1 MDKNDIEP
9 HVFVIFGGTGD
20 LTKRLILPALFQ
32 LSAHSILQGKSK
44 ILAVARNT
52 ELDDIGYRQLVGE
65 VLNGHG
71 FSMDMQMKNWCDECI
86 FYQSIGEGSENDYKL
101 LAERIS
107 EIEHV
112 HGLPGNRAFYL
123 AIPPQA
129 FAETVTGLAGAE
141 LNKSKGWTRLVAEKP
156 FGTDLKTATAAL
168 KHLKLQGFSE
178 DQIYRIDHFLGKETV
193 QNLLVLRF
201 ANTLF
206 EPLWN
211 RDHIES
217 VQITVS
223 EKLGVEKRAAYY
235 DRIGAL
241 RDMVQSHLLQL
252 LTLIAMEPPA
262 SFDAASI
269 RQEKVKTLGQIAEL
283 TAADVV
289 YGQYSSGNGG
299 GDDVTG
305 YRSEPGVAPDSNT
318 ETFAALRLEIESW
331 RWQGAPFYLRT
342 GKRMARRLTQIAINF
357 KCPPVSVF
365 SPIKAG
371 CTPEPN
377 KLVLTLQP
385 DEGVDLHF
393 HVKEQGQPIRLSNQ
407 KLSFK
412 YADAFGEHIHS
423 AYETL
428 LLDIITGDQTLF
440 VGSDE
445 VVLSWQLL
453 TGLLESKIPIHSY
466 SAGSWGPVE
475 SDDLPVKNDNRGWL
489 NP

>member
-1 MDKNDIEP
+1 MGKSELEA

-44 ILAVARNT
+44 ILAVARNRG
-52 ELDDIGYRQLVGE
+52 LDDTSYRRLVGE
-65 VLNGHG
+65 ALEDHG
-71 FSMDMQMKNWCDECI
+71 FSMDMQMKTWCDECI
-86 FYQSIGEGSENDYKL
+86 HYQSIGQGGEKEYKR
-101 LAERIS
+101 LAQRIE

-112 HGLPGNRAFYL
+112 YGLPGNRVFYL

-129 FAETVTGLAGAE
+129 FAQTVSGLAGAG
-141 LNKSKGWTRLVAEKP
+141 LNTSSGWSRLVAEKP
-156 FGTDLKTATAAL
+156 FGTDLKTAKAAL
-168 KHLKLQGFSE
+168 ENLEKQGFSE
-178 DQIYRIDHFLGKETV
+178 DQVYRIDHFLGKETV

-223 EKLGVEKRAAYY
+223 EELGVERRAAYY
-235 DRIGAL
+235 DRTGAL

-252 LTLIAMEPPA
+252 LTLIAMEPPT
-262 SFDAASI
+262 SFDAKPI
-269 RQEKVKTLGQIAEL
+269 RQEKVKILSQIAEIGSN
-283 TAADVV
+283 DVV
-289 YGQYSSGNGG
+289 YGQYGSGKGG
-299 GDDVTG
+299 AANVKA
-305 YRSEPGVAPDSNT
+305 YRDEPGVAPDSDT

-331 RWQGAPFYLRT
+331 RWQGVPFYLRT
-342 GKRMARRLTQIAINF
+342 GKRMAKRLTQIAINF

-371 CTPEPN
+371 CTPNPN
-377 KLVLTLQP
+377 KLVLRLQP

-407 KLSFK
+407 RLSFK
-412 YADAFGEHIHS
+412 YADVFGEHIHS

-440 VGSDE
+440 VSREE
-445 VVLSWQLL
+445 VLLSWRLL
-453 TGLLESKIPIHSY
+453 TDLLEKKIPVHSY
-466 SAGSWGPVE
+466 AAGSWGPVE
-475 SDDLPVKNDNRGWL
+475 SDDLPVKNYSRGWL
-489 NP
+489 NQ